1 MTVAQKILAFY
12 DALQAPKKLP
22 ASVITMNPY
31 QNKEAMHYTKLF
43 YEKYYN
49 DSRERTVLFGINPGR
64 FGGGITGVPFTDPV
78 KLEEDCEIPNP
89 FDKRQELSSRFVYE
103 VIDTFGGPN
112 KFYTDFYISALS
124 PLGFIQNGKN
134 LNYYDIKDFKK
145 LFENYAHE
153 RILEQL
159 DFPLNRK
166 VAYSIGQ
173 GQNLKFLKN
182 LNDKHEYFERI
193 ETVPHP
199 RWVMQYRLK
208 RKQEFID
215 EYLQTLTNVRD

>member
-12 DALQAPKKLP
+12 EALNAPKKLP
-22 ASVITMNPY
+22 KSVITMNPY
-31 QNKEAMHYTKLF
+31 QDKEAMPYTKLF
-43 YEKYYN
+43 YEKYYS

-64 FGGGITGVPFTDPV
+64 FGGGVTGIPFTDPV
-78 KLEEDCEIPNP
+78 KLELDCEIPNP

-103 VIDTFGGPN
+103 VIDAFGGPRQ
-112 KFYTDFYISALS
+112 FYANYYISAIS

-134 LNYYDIKDFKK
+134 LNYYDINDFKK
-145 LFENYAHE
+145 LFEKYAHE

-173 GQNLKFLKN
+173 GQNLKFLKA
-182 LNDKHEYFERI
+182 LNDKHKYFERI

-215 EYLQTLTNVRD
+215 EYIRTLTQSGN

>member
-22 ASVITMNPY
+22 KSVITMNPY
-31 QNKEAMHYTKLF
+31 QDKKAIPYTKLF

-49 DSRERTVLFGINPGR
+49 DSQERTVLFGINPGR
-64 FGGGITGVPFTDPV
+64 FGGGVTGIPFTDPV

-103 VIDTFGGPN
+103 VIDAFGGPN
-112 KFYTDFYISALS
+112 KFYADYYISAIS

-145 LFENYAHE
+145 LFEKYAHE

-173 GQNLKFLKN
+173 GQNLKFLKA
-182 LNDKHEYFERI
+182 LNDKHKYFERI

-215 EYLQTLTNVRD
+215 EYLRTLTQAKN